1 MANSLCGY
9 RHVTR
14 HHREYHPTDRFG
26 WLRAAV
32 LGSNDGVISTAS
44 IILGVSAAGAS
55 RTVILTAA
63 IASLVAGATSMAA
76 GEFVS
81 VSSQADMEKA
91 QAEVERGEIENDRAG
106 EHKELE
112 RIYIGRGLTAAL
124 ARQVAQQLM
133 AHDAL
138 DAHLRDELG
147 ITPTQRPRPMQAA
160 FASACSY
167 VIGAL
172 LPLLTVVLVA
182 PSVLMWAESSIS
194 LIVLALLGGVAARA
208 GGASV
213 TIGALRMLGWGAF
226 AMAATAAAGA
236 LFGALD

>member
-1 MANSLCGY
+1 M
-9 RHVTR
+9 TR
-14 HHREYHPTDRFG
+14 RHREHHTTERFG
-26 WLRAAV
+26 WLRASV

-55 RTVILTAA
+55 YQAILTAA
-63 IASLVAGATSMAA
+63 MASLVAGAMSMAA

-91 QAEVERGEIENDRAG
+91 QTEAERSELENDSAG
-106 EHKELE
+106 EHRELE
-112 RIYIGRGLTAAL
+112 NIYIDRGLTAPL
-124 ARQVAQQLM
+124 ARQVTQQLM

-147 ITPTQRPRPMQAA
+147 ITQMQRPRPLQAA

-167 VIGAL
+167 VIGAA
-172 LPLLTVVLVA
+172 LPVATVVIA
-182 PSVLMWAESSIS
+182 PRGWLMLAESSIS
-194 LIVLALLGGVAARA
+194 LIVLTLLGGLAARA

-213 TIGALRMLGWGAF
+213 TTGALRMLGWGVF
-226 AMAATAAAGA
+226 AMAVTSGAGA

>member
-1 MANSLCGY
+1 M
-9 RHVTR
+9 TR

-55 RTVILTAA
+55 RTAILVAA
-63 IASLVAGATSMAA
+63 VASLVAGATSMAA

-91 QAEVERGEIENDRAG
+91 QAEVERGEIENDLAG

-112 RIYIGRGLTAAL
+112 RIYIDRGLTPAL

-147 ITPTQRPRPMQAA
+147 ITPTQRPRPLQAA
-160 FASACSY
+160 LASACSY

-172 LPLLTVVLVA
+172 LPLLTVVMVA
-182 PSVLMWAESSIS
+182 QSVLMWAESSIS
-194 LIVLALLGGVAARA
+194 LIVLALLGGLAARA